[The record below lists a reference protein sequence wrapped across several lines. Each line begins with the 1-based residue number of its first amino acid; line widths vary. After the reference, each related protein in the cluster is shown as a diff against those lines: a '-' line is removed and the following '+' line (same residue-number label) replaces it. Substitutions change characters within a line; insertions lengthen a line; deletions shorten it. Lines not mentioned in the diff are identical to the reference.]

1 MDLAWSVQQILL
13 PLQDEFMTQTNPMPG
28 PGEGPR
34 ESEDPFTTGD
44 EMLERAKKVARDIT
58 EKVRKLT
65 DDTKTGTARTD
76 DSTDP
81 DATEEMPPV
90 N

>member
-1 MDLAWSVQQILL
+1 MDLAWTVQQILL
-13 PLQDEFMTQTNPMPG
+13 PLQDAFMTQTNPTPG
-28 PGEGPR
+28 QGEGPR

-65 DDTKTGTARTD
+65 DDTKTSTARTD
-76 DSTDP
+76 DCTDP

-90 N
+90 K